1 MSRRLGIL
9 VIILLLTAG
18 MLHPGGGWAE
28 GLMRLYFLDVGQ
40 ADATIIICDDEVL
53 MIDGGNAADSRL
65 IYAYLRNT
73 LGIRHINYMIATHPH
88 EDHVG
93 GLAAALNACTV
104 DVLYTSVLEYDS
116 KAFRSL
122 MKYAR
127 KQDTRIVIPSP
138 GDTFSV
144 GTASVVILGPIRNYA
159 NSNDMSI
166 VCRITYGDVRFLFGG
181 DAEWEAEHDLV
192 ETGVDLSADV
202 LLVNH
207 HGSDTSSSYVFLRA
221 VMPTYAIISVGSDN
235 SYGHPSEE
243 VLSRLRD
250 AGVTILRT
258 DISGDIE
265 CVTDGSACSF
275 ITQKGNLP

>member
-202 LLVNH
+202 L
-207 HGSDTSSSYVFLRA
+207 
-221 VMPTYAIISVGSDN
+221 
-235 SYGHPSEE
+235 
-243 VLSRLRD
+243 
-250 AGVTILRT
+250 
-258 DISGDIE
+258 
-265 CVTDGSACSF
+265 
-275 ITQKGNLP
+275 

>member
-1 MSRRLGIL
+1 MLLCIGCWDHEQAREREMSRRLGIL

-122 MKYAR
+122 MKMPGS
-127 KQDTRIVIPSP
+127 RIR
-138 GDTFSV
+138 
-144 GTASVVILGPIRNYA
+144 A
-159 NSNDMSI
+159 
-166 VCRITYGDVRFLFGG
+166 
-181 DAEWEAEHDLV
+181 
-192 ETGVDLSADV
+192 LS
-202 LLVNH
+202 
-207 HGSDTSSSYVFLRA
+207 F
-221 VMPTYAIISVGSDN
+221 
-235 SYGHPSEE
+235 
-243 VLSRLRD
+243 RLR
-250 AGVTILRT
+250 VTLFRWERQAWLY
-258 DISGDIE
+258 SVPYG
-265 CVTDGSACSF
+265 
-275 ITQKGNLP
+275 ITQTATICLLYAGLPMVMSVFYLGATLNGRRSMIW

>member
-1 MSRRLGIL
+1 
-9 VIILLLTAG
+9 
-18 MLHPGGGWAE
+18 
-28 GLMRLYFLDVGQ
+28 
-40 ADATIIICDDEVL
+40 
-53 MIDGGNAADSRL
+53 
-65 IYAYLRNT
+65 
-73 LGIRHINYMIATHPH
+73 
-88 EDHVG
+88 
-93 GLAAALNACTV
+93 
-104 DVLYTSVLEYDS
+104 
-116 KAFRSL
+116 

-202 LLVNH
+202 LHVNH

-265 CVTDGSACSF
+265 CVMDGSACSF

>member
-1 MSRRLGIL
+1 MLLCIGCWDHEQAREREMSRRLGIL

-104 DVLYTSVLEYDS
+104 
-116 KAFRSL
+116 
-122 MKYAR
+122 
-127 KQDTRIVIPSP
+127 
-138 GDTFSV
+138 
-144 GTASVVILGPIRNYA
+144 
-159 NSNDMSI
+159 
-166 VCRITYGDVRFLFGG
+166 
-181 DAEWEAEHDLV
+181 
-192 ETGVDLSADV
+192 
-202 LLVNH
+202 
-207 HGSDTSSSYVFLRA
+207 
-221 VMPTYAIISVGSDN
+221 
-235 SYGHPSEE
+235 E
-243 VLSRLRD
+243 VL
-250 AGVTILRT
+250 
-258 DISGDIE
+258 
-265 CVTDGSACSF
+265 
-275 ITQKGNLP
+275 